1 MSTKFLRGNAR
12 LDAMLADTQT
22 RAEVNA
28 IVEEMQQAD
37 RAYKMGRDGDDAGE
51 EPPPRWS

>member
-51 EPPPRWS
+51 GSPAPL